1 MDAWHAGNL
10 PPGARRGAVTVGM
23 KTMPA
28 FDIEEVITTEA
39 LEKLHP
45 EWSALWARCPAATP
59 FQSPEWLIPWWR
71 HIGEGQ
77 LWTLAC
83 RSEGRLVGLAP
94 TDYLD
99 ALFAPGFASAGAA
112 AVLAH
117 LAAACERW
125 DVCDL
130 QQLRPTSP

>member
-28 FDIEEVITTEA
+28 FDVEEVTTTEA

-45 EWSALWARCPAATP
+45 EWSALWARCPTATP

-71 HIGEGQ
+71 HIGEGE

-94 TDYLD
+94 LYIYRRPGTAQREVFPVGIATTDYLD
-99 ALFAPGFASAGAA
+99 ALLAPG
-112 AVLAH
+112 
-117 LAAACERW
+117 
-125 DVCDL
+125 
-130 QQLRPTSP
+130 